1 MKVFEL
7 ITKVKDFLLETANHF
22 ETNKLWL
29 CGQDGMHP
37 YWKSELENDDAAA
50 IYLVKCFI
58 DWLAHDNMDENFNH
72 LDTAVLECL
81 STHSFGSIVSIHI
94 ENTTGNK
101 IWIYK

>member
-1 MKVFEL
+1 MKVYEL
-7 ITKVKDFLLETANHF
+7 IKEVKIFLIETAKHF
-22 ETNKLWL
+22 ETDRLWL

-58 DWLAHDNMDENFNH
+58 DWLAHDNLDENFNH
-72 LDTAVLECL
+72 LEPAVIECL
-81 STHSFGSIVSIHI
+81 DTHSFGKIISIHI